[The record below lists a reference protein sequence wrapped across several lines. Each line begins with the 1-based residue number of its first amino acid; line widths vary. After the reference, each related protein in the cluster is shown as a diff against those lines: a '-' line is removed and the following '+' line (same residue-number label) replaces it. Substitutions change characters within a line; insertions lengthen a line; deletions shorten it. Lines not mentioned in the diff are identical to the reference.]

1 MNKNIFLQSTK
12 YLDTILDKKQKTVAY
27 SLLSIMFIG
36 MTFEILLLNNLMI
49 LLNYLTNSDIDTP
62 KIVSFFENY
71 LSFGNSAVLV
81 LIIFIITFLMKT
93 ISNIIVKWKESKFL
107 YQTKAQISEK
117 LFIGY
122 LKLPFIYHQ
131 RTNSAHV
138 IRNITLE
145 IEQFSIFLFSIS
157 KLILEFLVFLGISVY
172 LIFFDFAISI
182 TCITLLALF
191 GFFFNYFNKKKISL
205 MGSNRLIHQN
215 ERMKNLIEG
224 ISGVRELKLSSRYE
238 SLIKN
243 FTYHNQSIANL
254 SISTSLRNA
263 FTKPSLEIFMLI
275 LLSISTF
282 YLIFNNLLSISFIP
296 IIGIY
301 LAAAY
306 RLLPSIATI
315 VQSIQ
320 LIQFNIKSVKNLKD
334 DIEKFK
340 LNQIKNKNKKD
351 KIIFNDKI
359 NLKNLYFSYDS
370 QEGNSKNYLFNG
382 LDLEIKKGDFV
393 GIQGE
398 SGSGKS
404 TLLDLLIG
412 LQTPTKGEITVD
424 GVNIK
429 INLESWQNMIGCVP
443 QEVFI
448 SDDTLKKNSAFG
460 HNEENISEEK
470 INRSLQFSNLK
481 IFSENLEKG
490 INTVIGEKGSRISG
504 GQKQRIGI
512 ARAMYNNPEIIIFD
526 EATSSLDIETE
537 KKIIDEINLLKRNKT
552 IIIVSHKDS
561 LFKNCD
567 YIYKLENKK
576 ITKVKNYTDY

>member
-1 MNKNIFLQSTK
+1 MKKNIFVKSII
-12 YLDTILDKKQKTVAY
+12 YLDFILDKKQKIIAY
-27 SLLSIMFIG
+27 SLLGIMFIG

-49 LLNYLTNSDIDTP
+49 LLNYLTNSNIDTP
-62 KIVSFFENY
+62 KIVNFFENY
-71 LSFGNSAVLV
+71 LSFNNSSILV
-81 LIIFIITFLMKT
+81 LIIFILTFLLKT
-93 ISNIIVKWKESKFL
+93 ASNIIVKWKESKFL
-107 YQTKAQISEK
+107 YQSKAQISEK

-131 RTNSAHV
+131 RTNSAQV

-157 KLILEFLVFLGISVY
+157 KLILEFLVFLGISIY
-172 LIFFDFAISI
+172 LIFFDFITSI
-182 TCITLLALF
+182 TCITLFTLF
-191 GFFFNYFNKKKISL
+191 GYLFNYFNKKKIGL

-224 ISGVRELKLSSRYE
+224 ISGVRELKLSARYE
-238 SLIKN
+238 SIIKN
-243 FTYHNQSIANL
+243 FAYHNDSIAKI

-263 FTKPSLEIFMLI
+263 FSKPSLEIFMLI
-275 LLSISTF
+275 LLSISLF
-282 YLIFNNLLSISFIP
+282 YLIFNNLLSASLIP

-306 RLLPSIATI
+306 RLVPSIAMI
-315 VQSIQ
+315 VQSVQ
-320 LIQFNIKSVKNLKD
+320 SIQFNIKSVKNLKD

-340 LNQIKNKNKKD
+340 LNQLKNKNKKD
-351 KIIFNDKI
+351 KVIFNDKI
-359 NLKNLYFSYDS
+359 NLINLNFSYDLH
-370 QEGNSKNYLFNG
+370 EDISKNNLFNG
-382 LDLEIKKGDFV
+382 IDLEIKKGDFV

-412 LQTPTKGEITVD
+412 LQTPTAGKITVD
-424 GVNIK
+424 GTNIEK
-429 INLESWQNMIGCVP
+429 NLESWQNMIGCVP

-448 SDDTLKKNSAFG
+448 SDDTLKKNIALG
-460 HNEENISEEK
+460 LTEENISEEK
-470 INRSLQFSNLK
+470 LSKSLQFSNLK

-490 INTVIGEKGSRISG
+490 TNTVIGEKGSRLSG

-512 ARAMYNNPEIIIFD
+512 ARAIYNNPEIIIFD

-537 KKIIDEINLLKRNKT
+537 NKIIDEINLLKRNKT
-552 IIIVSHKDS
+552 IIIVSHKKS

-567 YIYKLENKK
+567 YVYKLKNKK
-576 ITKVKNYTDY
+576 ITKVIN

>member
-1 MNKNIFLQSTK
+1 MKKNIFSQSIK
-12 YLDTILDKKQKTVAY
+12 YLNTILDEKQKTTAY
-27 SLLSIMFIG
+27 SLLGIMFIG

-49 LLNYLTNSDIDTP
+49 LLNYLTNSNIDTP
-62 KIVSFFENY
+62 KIVSFLENY
-71 LSFGNSAVLV
+71 LNFGNSSILV
-81 LIIFIITFLMKT
+81 LMIFIFTFLMKT
-93 ISNIIVKWKESKFL
+93 TSNIFVKWKESKFL
-107 YQTKAQISEK
+107 YQSKAQISEK

-131 RTNSAHV
+131 RTNSAQV
-138 IRNITLE
+138 IRNITTE

-157 KLILEFLVFLGISVY
+157 KLILEFLVLLGISVY
-172 LIFFDFAISI
+172 LIFFDFVIST
-182 TCITLLALF
+182 TCITLFILF
-191 GFFFNYFNKKKISL
+191 GYFFNYFNKKKIVI
-205 MGSNRLIHQN
+205 MGSNRLTHQN
-215 ERMKNLIEG
+215 ERMRNLIEA
-224 ISGVRELKLSSRYE
+224 ISGVRELKLSARYE
-238 SLIKN
+238 SIVKN
-243 FTYHNQSIANL
+243 FNYHNDSIANI

-263 FTKPSLEIFMLI
+263 FSKPSLEIFMLI
-275 LLSISTF
+275 LLSISLF
-282 YLIFNNLLSISFIP
+282 YLIFNNLLSASLIP

-306 RLLPSIATI
+306 RLVPSIAVI

-320 LIQFNIKSVKNLKD
+320 SIQFNIKSVKNLKD

-351 KIIFNDKI
+351 KIIFNEKI
-359 NLKNLYFSYDS
+359 NLKNLYFSYDL
-370 QEGNSKNYLFNG
+370 QEFNSKNYLFNG
-382 LDLEIKKGDFV
+382 CDLEIRKGDFV

-412 LQTPTKGEITVD
+412 LQTPTNGEVIVD
-424 GVNIK
+424 GANIK
-429 INLESWQNMIGCVP
+429 QNLESWQNMIGCVP

-448 SDDTLKKNSAFG
+448 SDDTLKKNIAFG
-460 HNEENISEEK
+460 LTEENISEEK
-470 INRSLQFSNLK
+470 IIKSLQFSNLK

-512 ARAMYNNPEIIIFD
+512 ARAIYNNPEIIIFD
-526 EATSSLDIETE
+526 EATSSLDPETE
-537 KKIIDEINLLKRNKT
+537 NKIIDEINLLKRNKT
-552 IIIVSHKDS
+552 IIIVSHKSS

-576 ITKVKNYTDY
+576 ITKVTN

>member
-1 MNKNIFLQSTK
+1 MKKNIFVQSFK
-12 YLDTILDKKQKTVAY
+12 YLDIILDTKQKTIAY
-27 SLLSIMFIG
+27 SLLVIMFIG

-49 LLNYLTNSDIDTP
+49 LLNYLTNSNIDAP
-62 KIVSFFENY
+62 KIVSFFESY
-71 LSFGNSAVLV
+71 LNFGNTSILV
-81 LIIFIITFLMKT
+81 LIIFILTFLMKT

-107 YQTKAQISEK
+107 YQSKAQISEK

-131 RTNSAHV
+131 RTNSAQI
-138 IRNITLE
+138 IRNITFE

-157 KLILEFLVFLGISVY
+157 KLILEIIVLAGISVY
-172 LIFFDFAISI
+172 LIFFNFALSI
-182 TCITLLALF
+182 TCITLFILF
-191 GFFFNYFNKKKISL
+191 GYFFNYFNKKKLGL
-205 MGSNRLIHQN
+205 MGSNRLTHQN
-215 ERMKNLIEG
+215 QRMKNLIEG
-224 ISGVRELKLSSRYE
+224 ISGVRDLKLSARYE
-238 SLIKN
+238 NLIKN
-243 FTYHNQSIANL
+243 FTYHNNSIANI

-263 FTKPSLEIFMLI
+263 FSKPALEIFMLI
-275 LLSISTF
+275 LLSVSLF
-282 YLIFNNLLSISFIP
+282 YLIFNNLLSASIIP

-306 RLLPSIATI
+306 RLVPSIAMI

-340 LNQIKNKNKKD
+340 LSQIENKHTKEE
-351 KIIFNDKI
+351 IIFNHKI
-359 NLKNLYFSYDS
+359 NLKNLYFSYNS
-370 QEGNSKNYLFNG
+370 EEGNSKSNLFNDV
-382 LDLEIKKGDFV
+382 DLEIRKGDFV

-412 LQTPTKGEITVD
+412 LQTPTNGEITVD
-424 GVNIK
+424 GISIKKNI
-429 INLESWQNMIGCVP
+429 ESWQNLIGCVP

-448 SDDTLKKNSAFG
+448 SDDTLKKNIAFG
-460 HNEENISEEK
+460 LAEENISEEK
-470 INRSLQFSNLK
+470 ISKSLQFSNLK

-512 ARAMYNNPEIIIFD
+512 ARAIYNDPEIIIFD

-537 KKIIDEINLLKRNKT
+537 NKIIDEINLLKRNKT

-567 YIYKLENKK
+567 YIYKLANKK
-576 ITKVKNYTDY
+576 IIKIK

>member
-1 MNKNIFLQSTK
+1 MKKNIFVKSII
-12 YLDTILDKKQKTVAY
+12 YLDFILDKKQKIIAY
-27 SLLSIMFIG
+27 SLLGIMFIG

-49 LLNYLTNSDIDTP
+49 LLNYLTNSNIDTP
-62 KIVSFFENY
+62 KIVNFFENY
-71 LSFGNSAVLV
+71 LSFNNSSILV
-81 LIIFIITFLMKT
+81 LIIFILTFLLKT
-93 ISNIIVKWKESKFL
+93 ASNIIVKWKESRFL
-107 YQTKAQISEK
+107 YQSKAQISEK

-131 RTNSAHV
+131 RTNSSQV

-157 KLILEFLVFLGISVY
+157 KLILEFLVFLGISIY
-172 LIFFDFAISI
+172 LIFFDFITSI
-182 TCITLLALF
+182 TCITLFTLF
-191 GFFFNYFNKKKISL
+191 GYLFNYFNKKKIGL

-224 ISGVRELKLSSRYE
+224 ISGVRELKLSARYE
-238 SLIKN
+238 SIIKN
-243 FTYHNQSIANL
+243 FAYHNDSIAKI

-263 FTKPSLEIFMLI
+263 FSKPSLEIFMLI
-275 LLSISTF
+275 LLSISLF
-282 YLIFNNLLSISFIP
+282 YLIFNNLLSASLIP

-306 RLLPSIATI
+306 RLVPSIAMI
-315 VQSIQ
+315 VQSVQ
-320 LIQFNIKSVKNLKD
+320 SIQFNIKSVKNLKD

-340 LNQIKNKNKKD
+340 LNQLKNKNKKD
-351 KIIFNDKI
+351 KVIFNDKI
-359 NLKNLYFSYDS
+359 NLINLNFSYDL
-370 QEGNSKNYLFNG
+370 QEDISKNNLFNG
-382 LDLEIKKGDFV
+382 IDLEIKKGDFV

-412 LQTPTKGEITVD
+412 LQTPTAGKITVD
-424 GVNIK
+424 GTNIEK
-429 INLESWQNMIGCVP
+429 NLESWQNMIGCVP

-448 SDDTLKKNSAFG
+448 SDDTLKKNIALG
-460 HNEENISEEK
+460 LTEENISEEK
-470 INRSLQFSNLK
+470 LSKSLQFSNLK

-490 INTVIGEKGSRISG
+490 TNTVIGEKGSRLSG

-512 ARAMYNNPEIIIFD
+512 ARAIYNNPEIIIFD

-537 KKIIDEINLLKRNKT
+537 NKIIDEINLLKRNKT
-552 IIIVSHKDS
+552 IIIVSHKKS

-567 YIYKLENKK
+567 YVYKLKNKK
-576 ITKVKNYTDY
+576 ITKVTN

>member
-1 MNKNIFLQSTK
+1 MKKNIFVKSII
-12 YLDTILDKKQKTVAY
+12 YLDFILDKKQKIIAY
-27 SLLSIMFIG
+27 SLLGIMFIG

-49 LLNYLTNSDIDTP
+49 LLNYLTNSNIDTP
-62 KIVSFFENY
+62 KIVNFFENY
-71 LSFGNSAVLV
+71 LSFNNSSILV
-81 LIIFIITFLMKT
+81 LIIFILTFLLKT
-93 ISNIIVKWKESKFL
+93 ASNIIVKWKESRFL
-107 YQTKAQISEK
+107 YQSKAQISEK

-131 RTNSAHV
+131 RTNSAQV

-157 KLILEFLVFLGISVY
+157 KLILEFLVFLGISIY
-172 LIFFDFAISI
+172 LIFFDFITSI
-182 TCITLLALF
+182 TCITLFTLF
-191 GFFFNYFNKKKISL
+191 GYLFNYFNKKKIGL

-224 ISGVRELKLSSRYE
+224 ISGVRELKLSARYE
-238 SLIKN
+238 SIIKN
-243 FTYHNQSIANL
+243 FAYHNDSIAKI

-263 FTKPSLEIFMLI
+263 FSKPSLEIFMLI
-275 LLSISTF
+275 LLSISLF
-282 YLIFNNLLSISFIP
+282 YLIFNNLLSASLIP

-306 RLLPSIATI
+306 RLVPSIAMI
-315 VQSIQ
+315 VQSVQ
-320 LIQFNIKSVKNLKD
+320 SIQFNIKSVKNLKD

-340 LNQIKNKNKKD
+340 LNQLKNKNKKD
-351 KIIFNDKI
+351 KVIFNDKI
-359 NLKNLYFSYDS
+359 NLINLNFSYDL
-370 QEGNSKNYLFNG
+370 QEDISKNNLFNG
-382 LDLEIKKGDFV
+382 IDLEIKKGDFV

-412 LQTPTKGEITVD
+412 LQTPTAGKITVD
-424 GVNIK
+424 GTNIEK
-429 INLESWQNMIGCVP
+429 NLESWQNMIGCVP

-448 SDDTLKKNSAFG
+448 SDDTLKKNIALG
-460 HNEENISEEK
+460 LTEENISEEK
-470 INRSLQFSNLK
+470 LSKSLQFSNLK

-490 INTVIGEKGSRISG
+490 TNTVIGEKGSRLSG

-512 ARAMYNNPEIIIFD
+512 ARAIYNNPEIIIFD

-537 KKIIDEINLLKRNKT
+537 NKIIDEINLLKRNKT
-552 IIIVSHKDS
+552 IIIVSHKKS

-567 YIYKLENKK
+567 YVYKLKNKK
-576 ITKVKNYTDY
+576 ITKVTN

>member
-1 MNKNIFLQSTK
+1 MKKNIFVKSII
-12 YLDTILDKKQKTVAY
+12 YLDFILDKKQKIIAY
-27 SLLSIMFIG
+27 SLLGIMFIG

-49 LLNYLTNSDIDTP
+49 LLNYLTNSNIDTP
-62 KIVSFFENY
+62 KIVNFFENY
-71 LSFGNSAVLV
+71 LSFNNSSILV
-81 LIIFIITFLMKT
+81 LIIFILTFLLKT
-93 ISNIIVKWKESKFL
+93 ASNIIVKWKESKFL
-107 YQTKAQISEK
+107 YQSKAQISEK

-131 RTNSAHV
+131 RTNSAQV

-157 KLILEFLVFLGISVY
+157 KLILEFLVFLGISIY
-172 LIFFDFAISI
+172 LIFFDFITSI
-182 TCITLLALF
+182 TCITLFTLF
-191 GFFFNYFNKKKISL
+191 GYLFNYFNKKKIGL

-224 ISGVRELKLSSRYE
+224 ISGVRELKLSARYE
-238 SLIKN
+238 SIIKN
-243 FTYHNQSIANL
+243 FAYHNDSIAKI

-263 FTKPSLEIFMLI
+263 FSKPSLEIFMLI
-275 LLSISTF
+275 LLSISLF
-282 YLIFNNLLSISFIP
+282 YLIFNNLLSASLIP

-306 RLLPSIATI
+306 RLVPSIAMI
-315 VQSIQ
+315 VQSVQ
-320 LIQFNIKSVKNLKD
+320 SIQFNIKSVKNLKD

-340 LNQIKNKNKKD
+340 LNQLKNKNKKD
-351 KIIFNDKI
+351 KVIFNDKI
-359 NLKNLYFSYDS
+359 NLINLNFSYDL
-370 QEGNSKNYLFNG
+370 QEDISKNNLFNG
-382 LDLEIKKGDFV
+382 IDLEIKKGDFV

-412 LQTPTKGEITVD
+412 LQTPTAGKITVD
-424 GVNIK
+424 GTNIEK
-429 INLESWQNMIGCVP
+429 NLESWQNMIGCVP

-448 SDDTLKKNSAFG
+448 SDDTLKKNIALG
-460 HNEENISEEK
+460 LTEENISEEK
-470 INRSLQFSNLK
+470 LSKSLQFSNLK

-490 INTVIGEKGSRISG
+490 TNTVIGEKGSRLSG

-512 ARAMYNNPEIIIFD
+512 ARAIYNNPEIIIFD

-537 KKIIDEINLLKRNKT
+537 NKIIDEINLLKRNKT
-552 IIIVSHKDS
+552 IIIVSHKKS

-567 YIYKLENKK
+567 YVYKLKNKK
-576 ITKVKNYTDY
+576 ITKVTN